1 MTVYS
6 ESLFYFTSQ
15 VEVRISREMAQ
26 RQGGKGKTQLEIF
39 DLPEELTLGSKGHQR
54 HSTSSHSV
62 SVGKITT
69 WTISQCEWRWK
80 AIPLPV

>member
-15 VEVRISREMAQ
+15 VEVRISCGMAQ
-26 RQGGKGKTQLEIF
+26 RRGGKGKSQLEIF
-39 DLPEELTLGSKGHQR
+39 DLPEKLTLGSKGLQR

-62 SVGKITT
+62 SVGKITA
-69 WTISQCEWRWK
+69 WTISQCEWWWK
-80 AIPLPV
+80 AVPLPV

>member
-15 VEVRISREMAQ
+15 VEVRISREKAQ
-26 RQGGKGKTQLEIF
+26 RQGGKGKSQLEIF
-39 DLPEELTLGSKGHQR
+39 DLPEKQTLGSKGHQR
-54 HSTSSHSV
+54 HSTSSNSV

-69 WTISQCEWRWK
+69 WTISQCEWW
-80 AIPLPV
+80 